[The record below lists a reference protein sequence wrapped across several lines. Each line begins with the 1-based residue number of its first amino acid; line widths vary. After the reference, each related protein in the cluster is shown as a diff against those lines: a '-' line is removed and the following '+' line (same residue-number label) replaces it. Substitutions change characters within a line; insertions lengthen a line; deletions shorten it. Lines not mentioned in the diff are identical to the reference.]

1 MKLLR
6 LSSIIIMMV
15 LNTQDDLFEPGYLF
29 GGSADANIRD
39 LNTDGDNDTET
50 NEEIDSAR
58 TVKIEYSIDIVTES
72 MTNITGGLKQ
82 GTVFNGLVQTGMDIS
97 LGTSLIR
104 GNILLLSGENPSEYI
119 GDGFGA
125 SNLYGYNSLRL
136 YEIWFEQRFLKN
148 KWSIR
153 IGSLLA
159 DTEFSVNDLGGL
171 FFNSAFGW
179 PAYISGNTLN
189 TGPAFFV
196 TAPGIRIR
204 YRTDNHSTWQAG
216 IYDGDP
222 FDHLEGNGKTTAHGI
237 HWELSNDQGIFS
249 IGEYGKALGNNDA
262 GNVKIGFW
270 NYSNWGMDENN
281 STSGVYFSSQFL
293 WSLLQN
299 QKEIGVFLRGGIS
312 TSGNTHLYYKMA
324 VDGGI
329 QLINPFPWLNN
340 DIIGVGLAYANIAD
354 GQLHYLTEN
363 NKYIFMDYEMAIE
376 ASLQFKIFPWLLVQ
390 PDFQMIF
397 HPGGSSLV
405 ENSTVMSIRFII
417 SI

>member
-1 MKLLR
+1 
-6 LSSIIIMMV
+6 MMV
-15 LNTQDDLFEPGYLF
+15 LNAQDNLFEPGYLI
-29 GGSADANIRD
+29 GGSADADVKD

-136 YEIWFEQRFLKN
+136 YEIWFEQRFLK
-148 KWSIR
+148 KKCSIR

-171 FFNSAFGW
+171 FINSAFGW

-204 YRTDNHSTWQAG
+204 YRTDNHSTWQVG

-222 FDHLEGNGKTTAHGI
+222 FDHLDGNGKTTAHGI
-237 HWELSNDQGIFS
+237 HWELSKDQGIFS
-249 IGEYGKALGNNDA
+249 IGEYGKTLGNNDA
-262 GNVKIGFW
+262 SNVKIGFW

-281 STSGVYFSSQFL
+281 STSGVYFSSQLL

-312 TSGNTHLYYKMA
+312 TSGNTHLYYKMV

-329 QLINPFPWLNN
+329 QLINPFPWLDN

-354 GQLHYLTEN
+354 GQLHYLTEK
-363 NKYIFMDYEMAIE
+363 NKYIPMDYEMAIE

-405 ENSTVMSIRFII
+405 ENTTVMSIRFII
-417 SI
+417 NV